1 MKKSII
7 TVVLAFISCITFANN
22 TYEINPKNLSDVN
35 WEKKEDLNSFCK
47 AIMKG
52 DAKMV
57 KQLIEFGEDVNKK
70 SLGKTPAMFAARY
83 NKVEVLKLLVKNG
96 ADLSMKSDKT
106 NYTVKKFAELSNA
119 KETLDYLVS
128 LEK

>member
-7 TVVLAFISCITFANN
+7 TVVFAFISCITFANN
-22 TYEINPKNLSDVN
+22 TYEINPKNLSEIN
-35 WEKKEDLNSFCK
+35 WEKNEDLNSFCK

-52 DAKMV
+52 DTKMV
-57 KQLIEFGEDVNKK
+57 QQLIEFGEDVNKK

-96 ADLSMKSDKT
+96 ADLSMKSDK
-106 NYTVKKFAELSNA
+106 NKYTAQKFAELSNA
-119 KETLDYLVS
+119 TEALNYLTS
-128 LEK
+128 LE